1 MRKKIVYR
9 SFAYIS
15 FTQNFLHTDA
25 QKPFIK
31 KSVRA
36 QTLLCKTFA
45 HTNVKLTGA
54 PGSFIPRRVS
64 YTELVTY
71 QCFWGRNLFVR
82 KTFFGRFLYTKPNHT
97 FFATRKLSYL
107 WKNPCAPPRIFPRTA
122 ALKPKAFEA
131 SSHNEC
137 LFIAQRFLSFFR
149 KKAFYKNYMR

>member
-97 FFATRKLSYL
+97 CFETQKLSYL